1 MSATR
6 FFIAIAGLTGA
17 AGVALSAIAAHRTEL
32 TNLGTAANM
41 LLFHAPAFLAL
52 GVLATNRLRR
62 GGGWALA
69 LGLALFAGDLVSRAF
84 LGGRLFPMAAPS
96 GGVLMIAG
104 WLVIGLSAFAE
115 IGSSKAKQS

>member
-52 GVLATNRLRR
+52 GVLATNWLRR

-115 IGSSKAKQS
+115 IGRSKAKQS